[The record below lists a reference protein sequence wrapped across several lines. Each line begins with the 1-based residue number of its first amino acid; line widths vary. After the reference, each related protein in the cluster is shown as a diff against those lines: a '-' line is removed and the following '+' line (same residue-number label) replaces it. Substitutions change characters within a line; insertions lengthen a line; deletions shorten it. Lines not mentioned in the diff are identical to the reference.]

1 MTDTQ
6 PLATETFTTEDV
18 EVVEQ
23 ERVHNGYF
31 KVDHYHL
38 RHRKHEGG
46 WTDVMS
52 REVFE
57 RGHATA
63 VLLFDPV
70 LDKVVFIEQFRTG
83 AYAAFN
89 SPWFDDKTQSPW
101 LLECIVGIIDA
112 GETPED
118 VARREC
124 LEEADCKVLDL
135 IPISHYLASPGGT
148 SESIFL
154 YCARIDATNARGVY
168 GLDQENEDI
177 RVLSVDTQTALNWL
191 DEGRYINS
199 ATLIAMQWFK
209 INVSALRN
217 HWSKASGDSADA

>member
-6 PLATETFTTEDV
+6 PLATETFTTDDV

-23 ERVHNGYF
+23 QRVHNGYF

-101 LLECIVGIIDA
+101 LLECIAGIIDA
-112 GETPED
+112 GETPDE

-154 YCARIDATNARGVY
+154 YCARIDATNAGGVY
-168 GLDQENEDI
+168 GLDHENEDI

-209 INVSALRN
+209 INVSVLRTR
-217 HWSKASGDSADA
+217 WAKTTGDTADA